1 MDLMKRPT
9 NLIDTGW
16 SVENA
21 PAPLKPPEPL
31 NAQLGRQVLGAS
43 SGVGSGV
50 INVADELEA
59 AYQSAKRLMIA
70 AEYDDET
77 PLNQKAQVI
86 GAMNT
91 VLASI
96 TKSRSEIWSAER
108 NRAMETCLINV
119 LKQHPELQK
128 AFMADYKVALE
139 KLK

>member
-16 SVENA
+16 TVENA

-31 NAQLGRQVLGAS
+31 NAQLGRQVLGA
-43 SGVGSGV
+43 GSGV

-119 LKQHPELQK
+119 LKRHPELQK

-139 KLK
+139 GLK